1 MNLSMNLTLGILQP
15 LYDYTDDVN
24 IANQWL
30 SELTETTAF
39 DFEVASMYNKTNR
52 KEAVKSLSSIDEYKI
67 AYTTGLSYPSMT
79 KLTHLG
85 FSNKEDYGRVI
96 ILKDDEITK
105 VVLDYLVNTDIKQI
119 WHNATFDF
127 RHILY
132 YTNKLPKNYEDT
144 RLIVKSKKN
153 NVDQF
158 LGSTSLKLL
167 MKKYYGEWEKERVDF
182 EIENMY
188 DNTLI
193 KYTAIDVCATYKLY
207 KILSC

>member
-39 DFEVASMYNKTNR
+39 DFEVASKYNKTNR

-96 ILKDDEITK
+96 ILKNDEITK